1 MQSAPRIGQFFYFW
15 ISGFCLLFIFSFPVA
30 FEVLPDFSGSIGSL
44 ITPILVSIGH
54 GLFGLSTNST
64 ESGILSDSANMYLLC
79 FLCSV
84 VSLLLAIIWVW
95 KLKEKLKIEKWTFW
109 FLQIARYYLVIQMF
123 QYGLN
128 KLFKFQFYFPE
139 PNTLFTTI
147 GNSTKDIL
155 FWSSMGSSYEYTVFA
170 GLIEILA
177 ASLLLFR
184 KTRVL
189 GALLLSGI
197 MINVIMI
204 NFSFDISVKLL
215 SSFLFLL
222 CIMLIVPDLKRL
234 IAFFIL
240 NKRVEPSE
248 SWKPRVVA
256 NKSLFYKLGKF
267 LLIAFVIMDAFY
279 PYVEMNS
286 FNDDVGE
293 KPYLYGAYHITS
305 TEGEQ
310 VKWKNAFVH
319 REGYFIIQDWEDKFV
334 DYEMQV
340 DTVINVISVFDNQ
353 NEVGVFG
360 FKDEP
365 DFLKVFGKF
374 NNERIDLLFNK
385 VDLNA
390 LPIKK
395 NEFHWSTNE
404 YLFQSESSSQ

>member
-204 NFSFDISVKLL
+204 
-215 SSFLFLL
+215 
-222 CIMLIVPDLKRL
+222 
-234 IAFFIL
+234 
-240 NKRVEPSE
+240 
-248 SWKPRVVA
+248 
-256 NKSLFYKLGKF
+256 
-267 LLIAFVIMDAFY
+267 
-279 PYVEMNS
+279 
-286 FNDDVGE
+286 
-293 KPYLYGAYHITS
+293 
-305 TEGEQ
+305 
-310 VKWKNAFVH
+310 
-319 REGYFIIQDWEDKFV
+319 
-334 DYEMQV
+334 
-340 DTVINVISVFDNQ
+340 
-353 NEVGVFG
+353 
-360 FKDEP
+360 
-365 DFLKVFGKF
+365 
-374 NNERIDLLFNK
+374 
-385 VDLNA
+385 
-390 LPIKK
+390 
-395 NEFHWSTNE
+395 
-404 YLFQSESSSQ
+404 